1 VTTTAAEAA
10 SRSNAAPGRS
20 DSRLLLFVLL
30 NILAANAGFKLIA
43 HFVFHTGV
51 DEMRVRYGDFFHFHQ
66 FTDSW
71 TPMLGSVNS
80 FMAHPGVAIYQAKLY
95 DTLIYPLT
103 SVLPLLWMKQAG
115 MSDTSVLRSLMI
127 ASWIA
132 VVAVVAL
139 QVLLAAKISGQS
151 APQCVTL
158 SWRAALA
165 TFFAAFFF
173 MPITLAFSLG
183 QAQIFLDLFFTLMV
197 LFWIER
203 RERSAGVMMAL
214 LAMVKPQFGLLLLWA
229 ALRRRWNALA
239 SAAVTLAVGGSVSL
253 AVFGVRNNLDYLGV
267 LAGLSRKAQSHY
279 ANQSIFGLLNRA
291 IFNGENLPYHPY
303 VYPPFVPWIYAVT
316 LATTAVLVL
325 LVLGY
330 RWRERAGGMADLAA
344 IGVVSVIATP
354 MAWEHHYGVM
364 LPIFVWLWFAV
375 YRRGVGSAW
384 ALALAWVLIA
394 DFLSPLNL
402 LATIPVAN
410 VLQSYMYFGAL
421 LLLGLLLQLR
431 TVSTH

>member
-1 VTTTAAEAA
+1 VTTTAG
-10 SRSNAAPGRS
+10 SNDAAPGRS
-20 DSRLLLFVLL
+20 DRGLLWFVLL
-30 NILAANAGFKLIA
+30 NILAANAGFKLVA

-51 DEMRVRYGDFFHFHQ
+51 DEMRVRYWDFFHFHQ

-80 FMAHPGVAIYQAKLY
+80 FLAHPGLPIYQARLY

-103 SVLPLLWMKQAG
+103 SILPLLWMKQAG
-115 MSDTSVLRSLMI
+115 MSDAAVLRALMI

-139 QVLLAAKISGQS
+139 QVVLGSKLAAQQS
-151 APQCVTL
+151 SSL
-158 SWRAALA
+158 SWRAAVA
-165 TFFAAFFF
+165 TAFAAFFF

-183 QAQIFLDLFFTLMV
+183 QAQIFLDLFFTLLV
-197 LFWIER
+197 LFWVEG
-203 RERSAGVMMAL
+203 RERPAGVMMAL

-239 SAAVTLAVGGSVSL
+239 SGLATLAAGCAVSL
-253 AVFGVRNNLDYLGV
+253 AVFGLRNNLDYLGV

-291 IFNGENLPYHPY
+291 IFNGENLPYRPY
-303 VYPPFVPWIYAVT
+303 VYPPFIPWIYVVT

-325 LVLGY
+325 LALAY
-330 RWRERAGGMADLAA
+330 PWRRRAGGMADLAA
-344 IGVVSVIATP
+344 IAVVSVIATP
-354 MAWEHHYGVM
+354 MAWEHHYGVT

-375 YRRGVGSAW
+375 YRRGVGRVW
-384 ALALAWVLIA
+384 PLALAWVLIA
-394 DFLSPLNL
+394 DFLSPLNF
-402 LATIPVAN
+402 LAAIPVAN

-421 LLLGLLLQLR
+421 LLLGLLLRLR
-431 TVSTH
+431 EVASP

>member
-10 SRSNAAPGRS
+10 SRSNAAPGRG
-20 DSRLLLFVLL
+20 DRRLLLFVLL

-51 DEMRVRYGDFFHFHQ
+51 EEMRVRYRAFFHFHQ

-80 FMAHPGVAIYQAKLY
+80 FLAHPGVAIYQAKLY

-103 SVLPLLWMKQAG
+103 SVVPLLWMKQAG
-115 MSDTSVLRSLMI
+115 MSDAAVLRALMV

-151 APQCVTL
+151 AAQRGTL

-165 TFFAAFFF
+165 TAFAAFFF

-197 LFWIER
+197 LFWVER
-203 RERSAGVMMAL
+203 KERTAGVMMAL

-239 SAAVTLAVGGSVSL
+239 AGVLTLAVGGAVSL

-325 LVLGY
+325 LALGY

-344 IGVVSVIATP
+344 ISVVSVIATP

-364 LPIFVWLWFAV
+364 LPLFVWLWFAV
-375 YRRGVGSAW
+375 YRRGAGSVF
-384 ALALAWVLIA
+384 ALALAWVPIA
-394 DFLSPLNL
+394 DFLSPFNF
-402 LATIPVAN
+402 LAAIPVAN

-421 LLLGLLLQLR
+421 LLLGLLLRAR
-431 TVSTH
+431 TISET

>member
-1 VTTTAAEAA
+1 MTTTAVDVAADRNEAV
-10 SRSNAAPGRS
+10 PGRS
-20 DSRLLLFVLL
+20 DRRLLLFVLL

-51 DEMRVRYGDFFHFHQ
+51 DEMRVRYRDFFHFHQ

-80 FMAHPGVAIYQAKLY
+80 FLAHPGVAIYQAKLY

-115 MSDTSVLRSLMI
+115 MSDTAVLRALMV

-139 QVLLAAKISGQS
+139 QVLIAARIAGQGS
-151 APQCVTL
+151 SKL

-165 TFFAAFFF
+165 TSFAAFFF

-183 QAQIFLDLFFTLMV
+183 QAQIFLDLFFTLLV
-197 LFWIER
+197 LFWIEG
-203 RERSAGVMMAL
+203 RERPAGAMMAL

-239 SAAVTLAVGGSVSL
+239 CAAATLAAGGVVSL
-253 AVFGVRNNLDYLGV
+253 TVFGVRNNLDYLGV

-316 LATTAVLVL
+316 LATSAVLVL
-325 LVLGY
+325 LALAY
-330 RWRERAGGMADLAA
+330 PWRERAGGMADLAA
-344 IGVVSVIATP
+344 ISVVSVIATP

-364 LPIFVWLWFAV
+364 LPVFVWLWFAV
-375 YRRGVGSAW
+375 YRRGVGSVFV
-384 ALALAWVLIA
+384 LAIAWVLIA
-394 DFLSPLNL
+394 DFLSPFNF
-402 LATIPVAN
+402 LAAIPVAN

-421 LLLGLLLQLR
+421 LLLGLLMQSR

>member
-1 VTTTAAEAA
+1 MTTTAVEAA
-10 SRSNAAPGRS
+10 SRSNAAPGRG
-20 DSRLLLFVLL
+20 DRRLLLFVLL

-115 MSDTSVLRSLMI
+115 MSDTSVLRALMI

-132 VVAVVAL
+132 VVAVLAL
-139 QVLLAAKISGQS
+139 QVLIAAKISGQS
-151 APQCVTL
+151 APQCGTL

-203 RERSAGVMMAL
+203 RERSSGVMMAL

-344 IGVVSVIATP
+344 IGVVSVIARP

-375 YRRGVGSAW
+375 YRRGVGSVW

-394 DFLSPLNL
+394 DFLSPLNF
-402 LATIPVAN
+402 LAAIPVAN

-421 LLLGLLLQLR
+421 LLLGLLLKSR